1 MTQAPQHPKP
11 QNPGPQR
18 PEPQRWT
25 PGPQH
30 PQGFSQQ
37 GGPPPSGQYPP
48 PLGSPQPRKRSSR
61 RGLLI
66 GVVIGIV
73 VLVGFG
79 SCVAVVFTTA
89 GRPTAAPVPTTASAS
104 ARDTSSEPS
113 SAPTEEDD
121 PSDDDLPPG
130 KPGDTGGI
138 GDQFTYTRTRIT
150 VSITS
155 ATMESYRSGTFLLVQ
170 AKIKNRSKTPF
181 DPSSATLSVSYG
193 AKRSP
198 AERVGIA
205 GVTHNTFGG
214 DIAPKKSKTAKF
226 GYRVTKKQ
234 AKKLQIHFSPD
245 ADRYRYVLVTGSA
258 K

>member
-1 MTQAPQHPKP
+1 MLA
-11 QNPGPQR
+11 
-18 PEPQRWT
+18 
-25 PGPQH
+25 
-30 PQGFSQQ
+30 
-37 GGPPPSGQYPP
+37 
-48 PLGSPQPRKRSSR
+48 
-61 RGLLI
+61 
-66 GVVIGIV
+66 
-73 VLVGFG
+73 GFG
-79 SCVAVVFTTA
+79 SCVAVVFRSA
-89 GRPTAAPVPTTASAS
+89 GPPTAAPVQTTASPS
-104 ARDTSSEPS
+104 ARDTSPEPS

-121 PSDDDLPPG
+121 PSDDNLPPG

-155 ATMESYRSGTFLLVQ
+155 ATMESHRSGTFLLVQ
-170 AKIKNRSKTPF
+170 AKIKNGSKSPF
-181 DPSSATLSVSYG
+181 DPSTATLTVSYG

-198 AERVGIA
+198 AERVGIS
-205 GVTHNTFGG
+205 GITHNTFGG

-234 AKKLQIHFSPD
+234 AKKLQIYFSPD